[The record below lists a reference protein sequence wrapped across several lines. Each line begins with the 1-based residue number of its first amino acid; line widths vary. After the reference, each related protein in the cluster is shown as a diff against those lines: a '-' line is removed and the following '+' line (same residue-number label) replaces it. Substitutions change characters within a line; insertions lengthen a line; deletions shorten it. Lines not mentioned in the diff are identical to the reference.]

1 MPSLPGGFM
10 VPPLS
15 QVCVWDLLLNLKE
28 DSKSGAFVKQREP
41 EVIYLKFSLHN
52 RQFDES
58 F

>member
-1 MPSLPGGFM
+1 M

-41 EVIYLKFSLHN
+41 EVIYLKLSLHN